1 MIWNVFKIFISN
13 VFSFGSFR
21 ENFKK
26 GAKGIFKNIGIILL
40 VFYFVVIAFLMIFS
54 YMSTFSNVLL
64 EANKIEYM
72 PVIILMLGLL
82 AGIFFGFIS
91 AATNYFTGCGEEQFL
106 SMPLRPIDIFGAKIG
121 VTSVTDLILGVVI
134 VLVSG
139 VIYAFKAKLLANPLF
154 YVGLLSTVAGITSV
168 SLLLIYGILVLVV
181 YFIPKLRKR
190 NILTSFASCLIIL
203 FAFFYIKLT
212 ANINQYNYTELTID
226 NPLVVVLLS
235 MVDKLSFFMIF
246 AKAMSGNIVSILIM
260 LALSAGIIFGI
271 LPLLAPLYIKS
282 LDGFSDI
289 KSKKI
294 SIEKAEIVLKKEA
307 KTQSIFKTLLAR
319 DVKTMFREPSFFA
332 NGPLSIILIPVIFA
346 ISFGVSLSSAGSDI
360 LYLVKEKLPLMFAE
374 LSPEKVN
381 LVKYMIVMIC
391 AGLVVFMG
399 NITSVAP
406 TSFSREGKAL
416 YDLKAM
422 PIDNTTI
429 ASVKFFH
436 AFLYCI
442 CSYVLISIL
451 LVAAYLI
458 TGIQISLQDFIIM
471 LVEIAVVSC
480 AISLVLIFTDMF
492 IDTVNPKLL
501 WEVPTA
507 AFKQNM
513 NALVAAFIT
522 MGVVGIFALLAY
534 LLPKNSIGIIVIFA
548 VFALIAAPLG
558 YFYFRYAAKK
568 ITRM

>member
-235 MVDKLSFFMIF
+235 MVDKVSFFMIF

>member
-72 PVIILMLGLL
+72 PVIILMFGLL

-332 NGPLSIILIPVIFA
+332 NGPLLIVLLPVIFA
-346 ISFGVSLSSAGSDI
+346 ISFGVSFFSLLFIIFLDPSF
-360 LYLVKEKLPLMFAE
+360 LM
-374 LSPEKVN
+374 VN
-381 LVKYMIVMIC
+381 L
-391 AGLVVFMG
+391 
-399 NITSVAP
+399 
-406 TSFSREGKAL
+406 E
-416 YDLKAM
+416 
-422 PIDNTTI
+422 
-429 ASVKFFH
+429 
-436 AFLYCI
+436 
-442 CSYVLISIL
+442 L
-451 LVAAYLI
+451 LADPV
-458 TGIQISLQDFIIM
+458 
-471 LVEIAVVSC
+471 
-480 AISLVLIFTDMF
+480 F
-492 IDTVNPKLL
+492 IDELL
-501 WEVPTA
+501 
-507 AFKQNM
+507 
-513 NALVAAFIT
+513 
-522 MGVVGIFALLAY
+522 LL
-534 LLPKNSIGIIVIFA
+534 
-548 VFALIAAPLG
+548 
-558 YFYFRYAAKK
+558 
-568 ITRM
+568 